1 MIDLDEVK
9 FLLKLA
15 DPDALRS
22 FLLSEMEHRP
32 DLLNRFKAVFDKVG
46 GESSVDDYKANVEL
60 IYDAVEEHGLVPYG
74 ERIDFSSIS
83 DQAQLYLQKGD
94 FLEAAKIY
102 QALSETISDKMDE
115 VDDSDGHFGG
125 EFSDGFDGFL
135 DCIVKAEL
143 NTEGRKSYIKY
154 LFDRYMHGDPNYFRW
169 EYEKALIKLCRE
181 ELDWRYWKELLEPHL
196 PEELPSDRDWSH
208 HSDAIRLISM
218 KLDILLKLKEMGEF
232 YELIE
237 GHFRSSDRLC
247 LRYAKQLLAD
257 GKKEKALGVAEEGV
271 AIFEARFSRE
281 LRDFLSGIYKDLDPK
296 KYRDTLQSLFLQ
308 SSDWQYYGLLRKA
321 CRPEVWQERLSM
333 ILAHFAEKRS
343 TDWSGRS
350 KLIDIYLKEKMYDL
364 ALTEVLVGHNLNAL
378 SLYHNDLAFRYP
390 EQYFNVYREL
400 IIPFADKGMGRKHY
414 QEVVSYLKQMKSMEG
429 YEGTVSEIVGL
440 LRIEH
445 KKKPAFIDEMKG
457 L

>member
-1 MIDLDEVK
+1 
-9 FLLKLA
+9 
-15 DPDALRS
+15 
-22 FLLSEMEHRP
+22 
-32 DLLNRFKAVFDKVG
+32 LNRYKVIFDKDG
-46 GESSVDDYKANVEL
+46 EESSVDDYKANVESL
-60 IYDAVEEHGLVPYG
+60 YDVVEEHGFVPYG

-83 DQAQLYLQKGD
+83 ELAQLYIQKGD

-102 QALSETISDKMDE
+102 QALSESISDKMDE

-125 EFSDGFDGFL
+125 EFSDSFDGFL

-143 NTEGRKSYIKY
+143 NAEGRKPYIEY

-181 ELDWRYWKELLEPHL
+181 ELDWRYWKELLESHL
-196 PEELPSDRDWSH
+196 PGELSSDRDWPH

-218 KLDILLKLKEMGEF
+218 KLDILLTLKETDEF
-232 YELIE
+232 YGLIE
-237 GHFRSSDRLC
+237 RHFRSSDRLC

-257 GKKEKALGVAEEGV
+257 GKKETALEVAEEGV

-281 LRDFLSGIYKDLDPK
+281 LRDFLSRIYKDLDPK

-308 SSDWQYYGLLRKA
+308 SGDWQYYGPLKKS
-321 CRPEVWQERLSM
+321 CRPEEWQERLGK
-333 ILAHFAEKRS
+333 ILDHFSENRFK
-343 TDWSGRS
+343 DWFGGS
-350 KLIDIYLKEKMYDL
+350 KIIDIYLKEKMYDR
-364 ALTEVLVGHNLNAL
+364 ALVEVLARHNLNAL
-378 SLYHNDLAFRYP
+378 RLYHNDLASRYP

-400 IIPFADKGMGRKHY
+400 IIPFANKGMGRKHY
-414 QEVVSYLKQMKSMEG
+414 QEVVSYLKQMKSMDG
-429 YEGTVSEIVGL
+429 YKGAVSEIVGL

-445 KKKPAFIDEMKG
+445 KKKPAFMDEMKG